1 MIPYDSSKLVKLA
14 RKQWTLED
22 AQNVVRLREQGYTSM
37 SIAEA
42 YGSHYYTLVCMIRR
56 FGLTL
61 PCSGKRV
68 RSDAARF
75 ALTEESK

>member
-1 MIPYDSSKLVKLA
+1 
-14 RKQWTLED
+14 
-22 AQNVVRLREQGYTSM
+22 M